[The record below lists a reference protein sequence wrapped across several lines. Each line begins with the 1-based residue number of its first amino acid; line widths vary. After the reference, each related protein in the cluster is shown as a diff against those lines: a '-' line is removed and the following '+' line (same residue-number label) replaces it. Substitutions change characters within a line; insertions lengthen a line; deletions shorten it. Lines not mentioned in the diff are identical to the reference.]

1 MVSELEK
8 AKFHR
13 DNPGYRSA
21 AVIYRTCRKCGHSFK
36 TDWAHQTANTCCRC
50 VDVAKL
56 RAEVAADKLKMEQ
69 VELIRMALRG

>member
-8 AKFHR
+8 AKYLR
-13 DNPGYRSA
+13 DNPGYRASVA
-21 AVIYRTCRKCGHSFK
+21 IYRSCRLCRKSFK
-36 TDWAHQTANTCCRC
+36 TDWAHQDANTCCRC

-69 VELIRMALRG
+69 VEIMRMALRG